1 MSNKDMPGNYQNRCS
16 VCEDLFMGQKW
27 DRVCGKHAEY
37 HKCDRE
43 CTAYCVC
50 LENARRA
57 HLEWSDAEAALAELE
72 KRNA

>member
-1 MSNKDMPGNYQNRCS
+1 
-16 VCEDLFMGQKW
+16 MGQKW

-72 KRNA
+72 RRNA